1 MPRSSLPLPAH
12 HPWCAIIPPYVL
24 EALSQSGDPEVE
36 QRARATLQHDE
47 AMRADR
53 RTDPSVRIGEPTLT
67 AVEQHA
73 AAPRSTEAPSRAIH
87 DCATSRT
94 LPGTL
99 VRAEGEKPT
108 KDAAA
113 NEAYDG
119 LGDTWTL
126 FKEAFDRNSLDD
138 RGLAMVASVHYGTGY
153 DNAFWN
159 GSQMVFGDGDGE
171 IFLGFTRSIDV
182 IGHEL
187 AHGVTQYTAGL
198 NYEGQSGALN
208 ESISDVF
215 GSLVKQ
221 HAADQSAAAADWL
234 IGADLLAPGVKGRA
248 LRDMHHPGTAY
259 DDPRLGKDPQ
269 PAHMDDFVET
279 TADNGGVHINSGI
292 PNRAFVLAALEL
304 GGNAWESV
312 GQVWYDVLTGDIK
325 ADCDFAT
332 FAALTIAAAKAVD
345 AETHTAV
352 SNAWQGVGVDPAKAR
367 APRARKRPTRTGAP
381 NKNAKVVV
389 RRTGGLAGQVLQREV
404 LLRELPTEDCEQW
417 QALVATRALERAS
430 LEQTR
435 THPDAF
441 TYEVDVPSRGVQVAI
456 PEVGLSDDQRTLM
469 DRTLL
474 PPRE

>member
-36 QRARATLQHDE
+36 RRARATLQHDE

-221 HAADQSAAAADWL
+221 HAAD
-234 IGADLLAPGVKGRA
+234 
-248 LRDMHHPGTAY
+248 H
-259 DDPRLGKDPQ
+259 
-269 PAHMDDFVET
+269 
-279 TADNGGVHINSGI
+279 
-292 PNRAFVLAALEL
+292 
-304 GGNAWESV
+304 
-312 GQVWYDVLTGDIK
+312 
-325 ADCDFAT
+325 
-332 FAALTIAAAKAVD
+332 
-345 AETHTAV
+345 
-352 SNAWQGVGVDPAKAR
+352 
-367 APRARKRPTRTGAP
+367 
-381 NKNAKVVV
+381 
-389 RRTGGLAGQVLQREV
+389 
-404 LLRELPTEDCEQW
+404 
-417 QALVATRALERAS
+417 
-430 LEQTR
+430 
-435 THPDAF
+435 
-441 TYEVDVPSRGVQVAI
+441 
-456 PEVGLSDDQRTLM
+456 
-469 DRTLL
+469 
-474 PPRE
+474 